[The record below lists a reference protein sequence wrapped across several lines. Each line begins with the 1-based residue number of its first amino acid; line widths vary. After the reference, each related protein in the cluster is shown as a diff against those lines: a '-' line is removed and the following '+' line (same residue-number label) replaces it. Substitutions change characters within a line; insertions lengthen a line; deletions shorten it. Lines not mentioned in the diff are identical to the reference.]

1 MDASDYLKTPEVKAQ
16 MDRIRAKVLND
27 SREHPEKYQGRLRA
41 GCGADPEA
49 IEQEINRQQMALREE
64 LMYDLPD
71 LYLSPEEVRE
81 RRLADLEGIPE
92 ELWPD
97 LPEGWLDGR

>member
-1 MDASDYLKTPEVKAQ
+1 MDATDYLKTPEVKAQ
-16 MDRIRAKVLND
+16 MERIRAEVLND
-27 SREHPEKYQGRLRA
+27 SREHPEKYQGRLQA

-49 IEQEINRQQMALREE
+49 IEREINMRQMADREE
-64 LMYDLPD
+64 LMHELPD
-71 LYLSPEEVRE
+71 LYMTDEEVRE

-97 LPEGWLDGR
+97 LPEGWLD

>member
-16 MDRIRAKVLND
+16 MGRIRDEVLND
-27 SREHPEKYQGRLRA
+27 SREHPEKYYLGQGPTI
-41 GCGADPEA
+41 DPRKV
-49 IEQEINRQQMALREE
+49 EQEVNRQQMAAREE

-97 LPEGWLDGR
+97 LPEGWLD